1 MLSSEATRSECETDS
16 DCPGRMESM
25 LQKEQ
30 TIYAQHDYFAR
41 ALPVSPGSDMPVDAV
56 CRSIMAKWCSSL
68 CSFCRYDRR
77 MVESVMSCVD
87 RYVATQRGSR
97 TLLSRDDYQL
107 AVMASLYLVAKIQQT
122 QALEPGSVAKLSRG
136 KYNKAD
142 IEAMELD
149 ILCCLKWYVNPP
161 TAMSF
166 AQEFMERFD
175 FVPESYEDNSDD
187 LSAMTTSTASTTEE
201 RIMDLVRCQ
210 IEEATGDYELSCLTR
225 PSHVAFGAFSNALQS
240 LNIDGENL
248 SAMQTLKGKLKM
260 SDDEFISSSLLRLIS
275 SGESNELSILLLNGC
290 SGHTKGIRNLKRNH
304 KEEQSNTESSRRP
317 SSASIMESP
326 RTVVK
331 GITC

>member
-1 MLSSEATRSECETDS
+1 MLANGTKRSESETGSDS
-16 DCPGRMESM
+16 LGLMENM

-41 ALPVSPGSDMPVDAV
+41 PLPVSPGSDMPVDAV
-56 CRSIMAKWCSSL
+56 CRSVMAKWCSSL
-68 CSFCRYDRR
+68 CHFCRYDRR

-87 RYVATQRGSR
+87 RYVATKRGSR
-97 TLLSRDDYQL
+97 ILLSRDDYQL

-122 QALEPGSVAKLSRG
+122 QALEPESVAKLSRG

-142 IEAMELD
+142 IETMELD
-149 ILCCLKWYVNPP
+149 ILCSLEWYVNPP

-166 AQEFMERFD
+166 AQEFMEQFE
-175 FVPESYEDNSDD
+175 FVPENYEDNSDD
-187 LSAMTTSTASTTEE
+187 SSATTASTASTTED
-201 RIMDLVRCQ
+201 RIMDLVRFQ

-248 SAMQTLKGKLKM
+248 SAMQTLKNKLQM
-260 SDDEFISSSLLRLIS
+260 IDEEFISSSLLRLIS
-275 SGESNELSILLLNGC
+275 SGESNELSSLLLHGC
-290 SGHTKGIRNLKRNH
+290 SGHTKRIRNKRNH
-304 KEEQSNTESSRRP
+304 KEEQCKMGSSRRP
-317 SSASIMESP
+317 SSASITASP
-326 RTVVK
+326 RAVVE